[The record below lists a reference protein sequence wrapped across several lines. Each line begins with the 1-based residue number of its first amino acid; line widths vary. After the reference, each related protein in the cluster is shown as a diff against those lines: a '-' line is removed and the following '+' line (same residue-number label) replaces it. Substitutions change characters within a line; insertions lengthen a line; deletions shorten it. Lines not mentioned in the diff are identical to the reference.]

1 MKLSV
6 QHLLRAYQAQPENS
20 AALIQRVG
28 QTLVEQIDVL
38 SGIASEFSNFA
49 KMPEPQCEQVN
60 LNELATSVFSLF
72 DAQEGTIIR
81 FFCQLPGENVFVFAD
96 RSQLT
101 RVLTNL
107 MKNAL
112 QSIPEDREGQVML
125 TLSTSENHARIC
137 VCDNGTGIPET
148 IQERV
153 FSPYFTTKSS
163 GTGLGLAM
171 CKSMVEAMH
180 GKIWFETEA
189 GEGTRFFVE
198 LNKT

>member
-1 MKLSV
+1 MRRKVRLS
-6 QHLLRAYQAQPENS
+6 
-20 AALIQRVG
+20 
-28 QTLVEQIDVL
+28 D
-38 SGIASEFSNFA
+38 
-49 KMPEPQCEQVN
+49 
-60 LNELATSVFSLF
+60 
-72 DAQEGTIIR
+72 